1 MTYEERRDA
10 AQGWSEA
17 GLTPPN
23 LRENSTE
30 YELGW
35 TRGSLLRLL
44 ARLRKGVFCEAT
56 IQRVDTWEASLP
68 QVDDS
73 Y

>member
-17 GLTPPN
+17 GLTPRN
-23 LRENSTE
+23 LRENSTA

-35 TRGSLLRLL
+35 TRGSLL
-44 ARLRKGVFCEAT
+44 
-56 IQRVDTWEASLP
+56 
-68 QVDDS
+68 
-73 Y
+73 